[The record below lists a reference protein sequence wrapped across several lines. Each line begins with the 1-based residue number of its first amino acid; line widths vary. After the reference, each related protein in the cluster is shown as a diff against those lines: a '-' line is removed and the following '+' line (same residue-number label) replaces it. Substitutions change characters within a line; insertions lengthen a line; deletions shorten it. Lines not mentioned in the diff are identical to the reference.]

1 MKIRNLNRFVG
12 IVGILLVA
20 GSARAQHGHLEA
32 GAFGVN
38 QNSQL
43 YFDNGADFITNS
55 GYVKTLTYT
64 NGGRFAGYYEGNI
77 TLTALAATPAFGGPV
92 PNAPA
97 LGSFIQAQ
105 LVSVV
110 GPVGGSFGF
119 WEAESTNPTHSLLSG
134 ESGTNMFRLTES
146 DGSPGAD
153 PYGHIHGRRFTAT
166 QPGFYTVGFR
176 LFDTSTNGTNGGPIH
191 TVSDVLPIYF
201 QAGITIVSAGKAGDV
216 MTIAYGSITNRTF
229 ALEYTTDLPSTND
242 WETVSAPLPGTD
254 FLQSQSD
261 TNATG
266 VRRFYRVSVTAP

>member
-1 MKIRNLNRFVG
+1 MKVRTLNQLVG
-12 IVGILLVA
+12 IVGVLLVA
-20 GSARAQHGHLEA
+20 GPARAQHGHLEA
-32 GAFGVN
+32 GAFGVK
-38 QNSQL
+38 QNDQL

-105 LVSVV
+105 LVSVD
-110 GPVGGSFGF
+110 GPAGGSFGF
-119 WEAESTNPTHSLLSG
+119 WEAGSTNPTYSLLSG

-146 DGSPGAD
+146 DGSPGTD

-176 LFDTSTNGTNGGPIH
+176 LVDTSTNGTNGGPIH
-191 TVSDVLPIYF
+191 TASGVLPIYF
-201 QAGITIVSAGKAGDV
+201 QAGITIVSTAKTGDV
-216 MTIAYGSITNRTF
+216 MTISYGSITNRTF
-229 ALEYTTDLPSTND
+229 ALEYTTNLLSPSD
-242 WETVSAPLPGTD
+242 WESAGPPLPGTD
-254 FLQSQSD
+254 LLQSQSD
-261 TNATG
+261 TNVTSA
-266 VRRFYRVSVTAP
+266 RRFYRIRATTP

>member
-1 MKIRNLNRFVG
+1 MNARTLNQFVG
-12 IVGILLVA
+12 IVGLLVA
-20 GSARAQHGHLEA
+20 GSASAQHGHLNA
-32 GAFGVN
+32 GAVGVN
-38 QNSQL
+38 QNDKL

-77 TLTALAATPAFGGPV
+77 TLTTLAATAAFGGPV

-105 LVSVV
+105 LVSVE
-110 GPVGGSFGF
+110 GPAGGSFGF
-119 WEAESTNPTHSLLSG
+119 WEAGSTNPTHSLSSG
-134 ESGTNMFRLTES
+134 QSGTNMFRLTES

-153 PYGHIHGRRFTAT
+153 PYGHVHGRRFTAT

-201 QAGITIVSAGKAGDV
+201 QAGITIVSTARTGDV
-216 MTIAYGSITNRTF
+216 MTVSYGSITNQTF
-229 ALEYTTDLPSTND
+229 ALEYTTNLLSASD
-242 WETVSAPLPGTD
+242 WDAAGAPLAGTD
-254 FLQSQSD
+254 LLQSQSD
-261 TNATG
+261 TNASG
-266 VRRFYRVSVTAP
+266 VQRFYRIRATTP